1 VVNTDSRR
9 YIGSNNSAVDTGQ
22 IAYPNYAVALHTDDY
37 PMQSYNGSLRLKM
50 NRLPPSTDVDTL
62 PHQFRRYVNASGV
75 QDVQL
80 LNGLAN
86 GRLAGWRMPYLG
98 AGWFALSAPR
108 IPGQTRGDVAGFH
121 PRGPSPLN
129 VQQMWQNG
137 PGSQPSNPGGPGRI
151 AAPRFI
157 NPMTG

>member
-1 VVNTDSRR
+1 MPNLATDS
-9 YIGSNNSAVDTGQ
+9 GQ
-22 IAYPNYAVALHTDDY
+22 RTYPGYAVALHTNPY
-37 PMQSYNGSLRLKM
+37 AMQTYNGGLVRKP
-50 NRLPPSTDVDTL
+50 NRRPPSSDVDIL

-80 LNGLAN
+80 LNGLGN
-86 GRLAGWRMPYLG
+86 DRLAGWRIPYFG
-98 AGWFALSAPR
+98 AGWLFAAAPR
-108 IPGQTRGDVAGFH
+108 IPGQQRGDVAGFH

-129 VQQMWQNG
+129 YENMWQQG

-151 AAPRFI
+151 AAPQYI

>member
-1 VVNTDSRR
+1 MPNLATDS
-9 YIGSNNSAVDTGQ
+9 GQ
-22 IAYPNYAVALHTDDY
+22 LAYPGYAVALHTDPY
-37 PMQSYNGSLRLKM
+37 VMQTYNGGLVRKP
-50 NRLPPSTDVDTL
+50 NRRAPSSDVDIL

-80 LNGLAN
+80 LNGLGN
-86 GRLAGWRMPYLG
+86 GRLAGWRIPYFG
-98 AGWFALSAPR
+98 AGWLFAAAPR
-108 IPGQTRGDVAGFH
+108 IPGQQRGDVAGFH

-129 VQQMWQNG
+129 YENMWQQG

-151 AAPRFI
+151 AAPQYI